1 MRAGPFI
8 MLAWV
13 GALSL
18 LSGGCIVVVK
28 GGDEVEVNEHRKETP
43 RLGVELADVS
53 SATASQAGVDATRS
67 CMITSVSFGSS
78 AERAGLQRYDIVT
91 HIDGRDYATVSALR
105 EAVRSRR
112 PGESLVLT
120 VVRAGKAQDV
130 TVTLESP

>member
-1 MRAGPFI
+1 
-8 MLAWV
+8 
-13 GALSL
+13 
-18 LSGGCIVVVK
+18 
-28 GGDEVEVNEHRKETP
+28 
-43 RLGVELADVS
+43 
-53 SATASQAGVDATRS
+53 
-67 CMITSVSFGSS
+67 MITSVSFGSS

-112 PGESLVLT
+112 PGESIVLT

>member
-1 MRAGPFI
+1 MRVESTFAVVSAG
-8 MLAWV
+8 L
-13 GALSL
+13 LSL
-18 LSGGCIVVVK
+18 FTCGCIVVVK
-28 GGDEVEVNEHRKETP
+28 GGDEVEVSEHRRETP

-78 AERAGLQRYDIVT
+78 AERAGLQRYDVVT
-91 HIDGRDYATVSALR
+91 HIDGRDYATVAALR

-112 PGESLVLT
+112 PGESIVLT